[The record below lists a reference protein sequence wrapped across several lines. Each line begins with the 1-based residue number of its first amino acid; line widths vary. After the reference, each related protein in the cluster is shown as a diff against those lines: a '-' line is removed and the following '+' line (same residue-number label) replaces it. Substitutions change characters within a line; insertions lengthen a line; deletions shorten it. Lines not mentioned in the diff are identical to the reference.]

1 MREPVRDW
9 LAAGRALPPRLLA
22 AAGPSPLA
30 AEEGAGTVLS
40 SGVAAPEAWL
50 VSGSSR
56 ARGLSHRSSA
66 RLRQAGSVSGRPGT
80 MAPER
85 MGRGQRVGLQK
96 RTLWSL
102 LAPASVRT
110 GNLTDVAE
118 HARDKNNSRLTERG
132 RATRGRILRA
142 AADMMYVK
150 GVSSTTLDE
159 IRAASGTSKSQLYRH
174 YPDKDA
180 LVRDVVALQA
190 AELLERQ
197 HQQLQR
203 LNSLR
208 GLERWRDALI
218 ERNALRNGAYGCPL
232 GSLASE
238 LADQDEEARK
248 AIARHFDTW
257 EGLLKAGLERMKDSG
272 VLRADADAA
281 ELATSLMAALQGGY
295 LLAQTAQDVKPMRI
309 ALDMAIGHV
318 KAYAVPAEDGNPP
331 EGGAGGR

>member
-1 MREPVRDW
+1 MR
-9 LAAGRALPPRLLA
+9 
-22 AAGPSPLA
+22 S
-30 AEEGAGTVLS
+30 
-40 SGVAAPEAWL
+40 
-50 VSGSSR
+50 
-56 ARGLSHRSSA
+56 
-66 RLRQAGSVSGRPGT
+66 
-80 MAPER
+80 
-85 MGRGQRVGLQK
+85 
-96 RTLWSL
+96 
-102 LAPASVRT
+102 
-110 GNLTDVAE
+110 GNLANVAE
-118 HARDKNNSRLTERG
+118 QAREKNDSQLTARG
-132 RATRGRILRA
+132 RATRERILRA
-142 AADMMYVK
+142 ARDMMYVR

-159 IRAASGTSKSQLYRH
+159 VRAASGTSKSQLYRH

-197 HQQLQR
+197 HQLLQR

-218 ERNALRNGAYGCPL
+218 EHNALRNGAYGCPL

-257 EGLLKAGLERMKDSG
+257 EGLLDAGLERMKASG
-272 VLRADADAA
+272 VLRADADAG
-281 ELATSLMAALQGGY
+281 ELATGLMAALQGGY

-318 KAYAVPAEDGNPP
+318 KAYVVLAEDVNPP
-331 EGGAGGR
+331 ERGAGGR